1 MTSSNSPTSPT
12 SPVKCLV
19 WDLDDTMWDGVIL
32 ENDTVTPRPEAL
44 RALAELERRGV
55 LHAVA
60 SRGDHT
66 TATTHLRAHGLLDR
80 FAAVC
85 VGWGDKSES
94 MRRIAREL
102 NIGVDSLAFIDN
114 DPLERAEVQQ
124 ALPEVRVYTP
134 EDMAG
139 LPERPEFTPA
149 VTTAESADRAA
160 LYRTERARKESE
172 EAFDGTREEFLTWL
186 GLEMRIWR
194 ATPEDLARA
203 HELTVRT
210 HQLNST
216 GLVYGMEELRELMAS
231 PDHEILVASL
241 RDRFGDYGTIGLSVS
256 HRRGGDNVLRLLLM
270 SCRVMSRGVGTLFIQ
285 HVNARARA
293 TGLRPLAEFVATD
306 VNRVMLVT
314 LRFSGFQVLDPG
326 PEPMVLVAPEAGAPS
341 AEHVTLIDDSPLPA
355 PAAAP
360 PDVLD
365 LIARQ
370 FQRVPERTAAAVGTE
385 SVTYRQ
391 LDAQSAD
398 LARRMQGAGVHPGD
412 VVVLH
417 ARQRLSLVVGMVAA
431 LRTGA
436 AWCVADPGHPVA
448 HLRAVVGDTGCAAVV
463 FHGRDT
469 ATPPEKVRA
478 AVAADG
484 TTPRL
489 IDLDAAPGAGTPTDG
504 AGATP
509 RARSPHAGPPDT
521 PSYAAPSPHSPAYL
535 ISTSG
540 TTGPP
545 KNVMISRGGLA
556 SLVASRPY
564 EPGLT
569 AFSALRLA
577 FDGSLMFT
585 FHALCTGGTAVLPG
599 ADELPSAER
608 VADLLRAHEAQQCL
622 TTPSFYRQLLPHLD
636 GADRH
641 LRLLVLA
648 GEATA
653 PALVRRHRAAL
664 PGTRLGNEY
673 GPTEATVAV
682 TAHDVSGVPEGVVP
696 MGAITAGSTA
706 YVLDDRL
713 RPVPTGDAGELYLG
727 GLQLALGYAARPTTT
742 ALRFVANP
750 FAPGERLYRT
760 GDLARLNAEGHFE
773 FLGRGDGQVKIG
785 GVRVERVAAAAV
797 LESHPGVG
805 QAVVVDAREA
815 LPGVEDVDVTTLTA
829 YWVRATA
836 DHGRQS
842 PPDVRE
848 LREFC
853 ARRLVPQAVPGRFV
867 AVDSIPLTPNGKTD
881 EEALRRL
888 QAPTAE
894 TVALD
899 TDRWPTDAQREVA
912 TCWAGVLG
920 HGDFD
925 ARDSFFDLG
934 GTSLQL
940 LALHASYELRW
951 PGAVQLG
958 QLFDSRTVAAHA
970 ELIAGTAAPD
980 DTATRAPGPAVPTGR
995 DV

>member
-1 MTSSNSPTSPT
+1 MTSPT
-12 SPVKCLV
+12 SMTSPAAPVKCLV

-32 ENDTVTPRPEAL
+32 ENDSVTPRPEAL
-44 RALAELERRGV
+44 RALTELDRRGI

-60 SRGDHT
+60 SRGDRA

-94 MRRIAREL
+94 VRRIAREL

-114 DPLERAEVQQ
+114 DPLERAEVKH
-124 ALPEVRVYTP
+124 ALPEVRVYAP

-172 EAFDGTREEFLTWL
+172 DAFDGTREEFLAWL
-186 GLEMRIWR
+186 GLEMRVWR
-194 ATPEDLARA
+194 ATPDDLARA

-231 PDHEILVASL
+231 CDHEILVASL

-256 HRRGGDNVLRLLLM
+256 HRRGGDSVLRLLLM
-270 SCRVMSRGVGTLFIQ
+270 SCRVMSRGVGALFIQ

-293 TGLRPLAEFVATD
+293 AGLRPLAEFVATD

-326 PEPMVLVAPEAGAPS
+326 PDPVVLVAPDAQGPPTP
-341 AEHVTLIDDSPLPA
+341 HVTLIDDSTAPA
-355 PAAAP
+355 PAGTP

-365 LIARQ
+365 LISRQ
-370 FQRVPERTAAAVGTE
+370 FQRVPGRTAAAVGAE

-391 LDAQSAD
+391 LDRKSAD
-398 LARRMQGAGVHPGD
+398 LARRLRDSGVRPGD

-463 FHGRDT
+463 FHGEDA
-469 ATPPEKVRA
+469 ATSPEKVHA
-478 AVAADG
+478 AVAVGGAA
-484 TTPRL
+484 PRL
-489 IDLDAAPGAGTPTDG
+489 IDLDTAPGGRTQAESTGTT
-504 AGATP
+504 
-509 RARSPHAGPPDT
+509 SPPFA
-521 PSYAAPSPHSPAYL
+521 SYAVPSPHSPAYL

-556 SLVASRPY
+556 SLIASRPY

-585 FHALCTGGTAVLPG
+585 FHALCTGGTAVLPD
-599 ADELPSAER
+599 ADELMSAER
-608 VADLLRAHEAQQCL
+608 VAALLRAHEAQQCL
-622 TTPSFYRQLLPHLD
+622 TTPSFYRQLLGHLD

-682 TAHDVSGVPEGVVP
+682 TAHDVDGTPDDVVP

-713 RPVPTGDAGELYLG
+713 RPVPTGDTGELYLG

-760 GDLARLNAEGHFE
+760 GDLARLNTEGHFE
-773 FLGRGDGQVKIG
+773 FLGRSDGQVKIG
-785 GVRVERVAAAAV
+785 GVRVERLAATAV

-805 QAVVVDAREA
+805 QAVVVDTRAA
-815 LPGVEDVDVTTLTA
+815 LAGVDDADVTTLTA
-829 YWVRATA
+829 YWVHTPEP
-836 DHGRQS
+836 GQQ
-842 PPDVRE
+842 PPPEARE

-853 ARRLVPQAVPGRFV
+853 ARHLVPQAVPGRFV
-867 AVDSIPLTPNGKTD
+867 AVDSIPLTPNGKAD
-881 EEALRRL
+881 EEALRL
-888 QAPTAE
+888 LHAPVAGS
-894 TVALD
+894 VALD
-899 TDRWPTDAQREVA
+899 TDRWPTDTQREVA

-934 GTSLQL
+934 GTSLQV

-970 ELIAGTAAPD
+970 ELIASTAAPE
-980 DTATRAPGPAVPTGR
+980 TAAARTPGPAVPTGS

>member
-1 MTSSNSPTSPT
+1 MTSQPSPTPQASSTSPVA
-12 SPVKCLV
+12 PVKCLV

-32 ENDTVTPRPEAL
+32 ENDAVTPRPEAL
-44 RALAELERRGV
+44 RALAELDRRGI

-60 SRGDHT
+60 SRGDHE

-94 MRRIAREL
+94 VRRIAREL

-114 DPLERAEVQQ
+114 DPLERAEVKH
-124 ALPEVRVYTP
+124 AVPEVRVYAP
-134 EDMAG
+134 EDMAD

-172 EAFDGTREEFLTWL
+172 DAFDGTREEFLSWL

-194 ATPEDLARA
+194 ATPDDLARA

-216 GLVYGMEELRELMAS
+216 GLVYGMAELRDLMDS

-256 HRRGGDNVLRLLLM
+256 HRRGGDSVLRLLLM
-270 SCRVMSRGVGTLFIQ
+270 SCRVMSRGVGNLFIQ
-285 HVNARARA
+285 HVNARARTA
-293 TGLRPLAEFVATD
+293 GLRPLAEFVATD

-326 PEPMVLVAPEAGAPS
+326 PDPVVLVAPDAQGPPTP
-341 AEHVTLIDDSPLPA
+341 HVTLVDDSVAPA
-355 PAAAP
+355 PAVTP
-360 PDVLD
+360 PDVLG
-365 LIARQ
+365 LISRQ
-370 FQRVPERTAAAVGTE
+370 FQRVPERTAAAVGAE
-385 SVTYRQ
+385 SMTYRQ
-391 LDAQSAD
+391 LDAQSGN
-398 LARRMQGAGVHPGD
+398 LARRLQDSGVRPGD
-412 VVVLH
+412 TVVLY
-417 ARQRLSLVVGMVAA
+417 ARQRLSLLVGMVAA

-463 FHGRDT
+463 FHGEDA
-469 ATPPEKVRA
+469 ATSPEKVRA
-478 AVAADG
+478 AVAVDATGPRLVDLDAPPVGRTPDEGAGGAG
-484 TTPRL
+484 TTP
-489 IDLDAAPGAGTPTDG
+489 
-504 AGATP
+504 
-509 RARSPHAGPPDT
+509 PPAV
-521 PSYAAPSPHSPAYL
+521 SYAVPSPHSPAYL

-556 SLVASRPY
+556 SLIASRPY

-585 FHALCTGGTAVLPG
+585 FHALCTGGTAVLPD
-599 ADELPSAER
+599 ADELMSAER
-608 VADLLRAHEAQQCL
+608 VAALLRAHEAQQCL
-622 TTPSFYRQLLPHLD
+622 TTPSFYRQLLAHLD

-682 TAHDVSGVPEGVVP
+682 TAHDVSGDPEDVVP
-696 MGAITAGSTA
+696 MGTITAGSSA
-706 YVLDDRL
+706 HLLDDRL
-713 RPVPTGDAGELYLG
+713 RPVPAGDVGELYLG
-727 GLQLALGYAARPTTT
+727 GLQLALGYAARPATT
-742 ALRFVANP
+742 AVRFVANP

-760 GDLARLNAEGHFE
+760 GDLARLNPEGHFE

-785 GVRVERVAAAAV
+785 GVRVERLAAETV
-797 LESHPGVG
+797 LEGHPGVG
-805 QAVVVDAREA
+805 QAVVVATTEA
-815 LPGVEDVDVTTLTA
+815 LAGVEDADVTTLTA
-829 YWVRATA
+829 YWVRATSEG
-836 DHGRQS
+836 DEQP
-842 PPDVRE
+842 PPDARE

-853 ARRLVPQAVPGRFV
+853 ARGLVPQAVPGRFV
-867 AVDSIPLTPNGKTD
+867 AVDAIPLTPNGKAD
-881 EEALRRL
+881 EKALRRL
-888 QAPTAE
+888 HTATAG

-899 TDRWPTDAQREVA
+899 ADRWPTDAQREVA
-912 TCWAGVLG
+912 ACWAGVLG

-958 QLFDSRTVAAHA
+958 QLFDSRTVASHA
-970 ELIAGTAAPD
+970 ELIASTGAPEPAAARPS
-980 DTATRAPGPAVPTGR
+980 TPAVPTGS

>member
-1 MTSSNSPTSPT
+1 MTSPTSPT
-12 SPVKCLV
+12 ATTPPAAPVKCLV

-44 RALAELERRGV
+44 RALTELERRGI

-60 SRGDHT
+60 SRGDHR

-94 MRRIAREL
+94 VRRIAREL

-114 DPLERAEVQQ
+114 DPLERAEVKH
-124 ALPEVRVYTP
+124 ALPEVRVYAP
-134 EDMAG
+134 EDMAD

-172 EAFDGTREEFLTWL
+172 DAFDGTREEFLSWL
-186 GLEMRIWR
+186 GLEMRVWR
-194 ATPEDLARA
+194 ATPDDLARA

-216 GLVYGMEELRELMAS
+216 GLVYGMAELRELMAS

-256 HRRGGDNVLRLLLM
+256 HRRGGDSVLRLLLM
-270 SCRVMSRGVGTLFIQ
+270 SCRVMSRGVGNLFIQ

-293 TGLRPLAEFVATD
+293 AGLRPLAEFVATD

-326 PEPMVLVAPEAGAPS
+326 PDPVVLVAPDAQGPPTP
-341 AEHVTLIDDSPLPA
+341 HVTLIDDSAAPA
-355 PAAAP
+355 PADTP
-360 PDVLD
+360 PDVLG
-365 LIARQ
+365 LISRQ
-370 FQRVPERTAAAVGTE
+370 FHRVPGRTAAAVGSE

-391 LDAQSAD
+391 LGVDSAA
-398 LARRMQGAGVHPGD
+398 LALRLQDSGVRPGD
-412 VVVLH
+412 VVVLY

-448 HLRAVVGDTGCAAVV
+448 HLAAVVGDTGCAAVV
-463 FHGRDT
+463 FHGQDA
-469 ATPPEKVRA
+469 ATSPDKVRA
-478 AVAADG
+478 AVAVDG
-484 TTPRL
+484 AAPRL
-489 IDLDAAPGAGTPTDG
+489 IDLDAAPGGRTPTGG
-504 AGATP
+504 ADTTP
-509 RARSPHAGPPDT
+509 
-521 PSYAAPSPHSPAYL
+521 PSVASYTVPSPHSPAYL

-545 KNVMISRGGLA
+545 KNVLISRGGLA
-556 SLVASRPY
+556 SLIASRPY

-585 FHALCTGGTAVLPG
+585 FHALCTGGTAVLPD
-599 ADELPSAER
+599 ADELMSAER
-608 VADLLRAHEAQQCL
+608 VAALLRAHEAQQCL
-622 TTPSFYRQLLPHLD
+622 TTPSFYRQLLDHLD

-682 TAHDVSGVPEGVVP
+682 TAHDVSGVPDDVVP
-696 MGAITAGSTA
+696 MGAITPGSTA
-706 YVLDDRL
+706 HLLDDRL
-713 RPVPTGDAGELYLG
+713 RPVPAGDVGELYLG

-760 GDLARLNAEGHFE
+760 GDLARLNPEGHFE
-773 FLGRGDGQVKIG
+773 FLGRFDGQVKIG
-785 GVRVERVAAAAV
+785 GVRVERLAAAAV

-805 QAVVVDAREA
+805 QAVVVDTRAA
-815 LPGVEDVDVTTLTA
+815 LAGVDDADVTTLTA
-829 YWVRATA
+829 YWVRAA
-836 DHGRQS
+836 PDGGQE
-842 PPDVRE
+842 PPSEVRE

-867 AVDSIPLTPNGKTD
+867 AVDSIPLTPNGKVD

-888 QAPTAE
+888 HAPVAGS
-894 TVALD
+894 VALD

-912 TCWAGVLG
+912 TCWAGILG

-970 ELIAGTAAPD
+970 DLIARTAAPD
-980 DTATRAPGPAVPTGR
+980 AAATRAPGPAVPTGR

>member
-1 MTSSNSPTSPT
+1 MT

-44 RALAELERRGV
+44 RALTELDRRGI

-60 SRGDHT
+60 SRGDHA
-66 TATTHLRAHGLLDR
+66 TAATYLRAHGLLDR

-94 MRRIAREL
+94 VRRIAREL

-114 DPLERAEVQQ
+114 DPLERAEVQH
-124 ALPEVRVYTP
+124 ALPQVRVYTP

-172 EAFDGTREEFLTWL
+172 DTFDGTREEFLTWL
-186 GLEMRIWR
+186 GLEMRVWR

-216 GLVYGMEELRELMAS
+216 GLVYGMEELRELIAS

-256 HRRGGDNVLRLLLM
+256 HRRGGDSVLRLLLM

-293 TGLRPLAEFVATD
+293 AGLRPLAEFVATP

-314 LRFSGFQVLDPG
+314 LRFSGFQVLDAG
-326 PEPMVLVAPEAGAPS
+326 PEPVVLVAPDEQGPS
-341 AEHVTLIDDSPLPA
+341 ARHVTLIDDSAA
-355 PAAAP
+355 PAGADAP

-365 LIARQ
+365 LISRQ
-370 FQRVPERTAAAVGTE
+370 FQRVPERTAAAVGAE

-391 LDAQSAD
+391 LDLESAA
-398 LARRMQGAGVHPGD
+398 LARRLRVSGVRPGD

-417 ARQRLSLVVGMVAA
+417 ARQRLSLIVGMVAA

-463 FHGRDT
+463 FHGGDA
-469 ATPPEKVRA
+469 ATPPGKVRA
-478 AVAADG
+478 AVAVDG
-484 TTPRL
+484 AAPRL
-489 IDLDAAPGAGTPTDG
+489 IDLDVAPDARTATDA
-504 AGATP
+504 AGAATP
-509 RARSPHAGPPDT
+509 AQSPDA
-521 PSYAAPSPHSPAYL
+521 PSYAIPSPHSPAYL

-556 SLVASRPY
+556 SLIASRPY

-585 FHALCTGGTAVLPG
+585 FHALCTGGTAVLPD

-608 VADLLRAHEAQQCL
+608 VAALLRAHEAQQCL
-622 TTPSFYRQLLPHLD
+622 TTPSFYRQLLEHLD

-653 PALVRRHRAAL
+653 PALVQRHRAAL
-664 PGTRLGNEY
+664 PRTRLGNEY

-682 TAHDVSGVPEGVVP
+682 TAHDVSGTPEGVVP

-706 YVLDDRL
+706 YLLDDRL
-713 RPVPTGDAGELYLG
+713 QPVPTGDVGELYLG
-727 GLQLALGYAARPTTT
+727 GAQLALGYAARPTTT

-750 FAPGERLYRT
+750 FTPGQRLYRT
-760 GDLARLNAEGHFE
+760 GDLARLNTQGHYE
-773 FLGRGDGQVKIG
+773 FLGRTDGQVKIG
-785 GVRVERVAAAAV
+785 GVRVERLAAAAV

-805 QAVVVDAREA
+805 QAVVVDTREA
-815 LPGVEDVDVTTLTA
+815 LAGVDDAEVTTLTA
-829 YWVRATA
+829 YWVQAA
-836 DHGRQS
+836 PAPDGGRQS
-842 PPDVRE
+842 PLGARE

-867 AVDSIPLTPNGKTD
+867 AVDSIPLTPNGKAD

-888 QAPTAE
+888 RAPTAE
-894 TVALD
+894 AMALD
-899 TDRWPTDAQREVA
+899 TDRWPTDVQREVA
-912 TCWAGVLG
+912 TCWAAVLG

-934 GTSLQL
+934 ATSLQV
-940 LALHASYELRW
+940 LALHASYQVRW

-958 QLFDSRTVAAHA
+958 QLFDSRTVAGHA
-970 ELIAGTAAPD
+970 ELIARTATPD
-980 DTATRAPGPAVPTGR
+980 DDATRAPGPAVPTGR